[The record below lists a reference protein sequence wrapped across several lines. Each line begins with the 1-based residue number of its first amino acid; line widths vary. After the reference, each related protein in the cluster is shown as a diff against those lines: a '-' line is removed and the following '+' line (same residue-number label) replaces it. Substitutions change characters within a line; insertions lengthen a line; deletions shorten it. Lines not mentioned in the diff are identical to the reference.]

1 MNRFAK
7 MSALTLVAGLALGC
21 EARTE
26 EVDAGGV
33 LLTISDFDGLPLV
46 VSASGPQIVQIES
59 VSVENIAKN
68 PNQPTSRLM
77 DVEIHSY
84 EVRFVREDTGTRQL
98 PVLVEHVFGLAPVNG
113 NYTLDNGP
121 FMRPD
126 QFNYPPLTDLRLF
139 GRDLET
145 NSEVVRVRVSI
156 QFFGKTLSGDEV
168 ASAPAYFSIDLVP

>member
-1 MNRFAK
+1 MNRLAK
-7 MSALTLVAGLALGC
+7 MFALTLVAGLVLGC

-33 LLTISDFDGLPLV
+33 LLTVSDFDGLPLV

-59 VSVENIAKN
+59 ITVDNIAKN
-68 PNQPTSRLM
+68 ASQPTSRLM

-84 EVRFVREDTGTRQL
+84 QVRFRREDTGTRQL
-98 PVLVEHVFGLAPVNG
+98 PVLVESVFGLAPVNG
-113 NYTLDNGP
+113 SYTLDNGP

-126 QFNYPPLTDLRLF
+126 QFNYPPLTDLREF

-145 NSEVVRVRVSI
+145 NSEVVRVQVSI